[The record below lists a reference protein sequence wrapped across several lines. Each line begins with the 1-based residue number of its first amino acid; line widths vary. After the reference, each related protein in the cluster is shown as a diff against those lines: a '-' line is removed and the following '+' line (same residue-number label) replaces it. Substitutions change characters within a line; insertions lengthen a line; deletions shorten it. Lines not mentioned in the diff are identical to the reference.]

1 MNTDD
6 VAGLRS
12 TRLSVLGT
20 NTAQSEHEGDAIKI
34 DPQFIK
40 AGVSVSVDVAAIAE
54 KSRRLIDN
62 RSSMRMGEACNNCSR
77 EVTKR
82 SELSAAIKARSLR
95 DSTHSPRA

>member
-1 MNTDD
+1 MLIATPLSHDKFKLDPTMYAYAAAVPGEHTASKGNGPPHIQCISNWTVRSDNTLNTDD

-40 AGVSVSVDVAAIAE
+40 AGE
-54 KSRRLIDN
+54 FQ
-62 RSSMRMGEACNNCSR
+62 
-77 EVTKR
+77 
-82 SELSAAIKARSLR
+82 
-95 DSTHSPRA
+95 